1 MKRML
6 EKDQSEVFRYLFF
19 GVCSMF
25 LNFGC
30 FRLCVMVMHYQA
42 ANLISWIIT
51 VLFVFLTNK
60 FWVFKSEAK
69 DTWKHELLRFTGA
82 RIATL
87 IMEVLLMAL
96 FIEMLLWNEM
106 FAKIIV
112 QIDVVIMNYILSK
125 YLVFRKGGE

>member
-6 EKDQSEVFRYLFF
+6 EQDQSELFRYLFF
-19 GVCSMF
+19 GACSMI

-30 FRLCVMVMHYQA
+30 FRLCVMAMHYQA

-60 FWVFKSEAK
+60 YWVFKSEAK
-69 DTWKHELLRFTGA
+69 DRWKHELLCFTGV

-112 QIDVVIMNYILSK
+112 QIVVVIMNYILSK

>member
-1 MKRML
+1 ML
-6 EKDQSEVFRYLFF
+6 NDP
-19 GVCSMF
+19 
-25 LNFGC
+25 GC
-30 FRLCVMVMHYQA
+30 FRLCVMAMHYQA

-60 FWVFKSEAK
+60 YWVFKSEAK
-69 DTWKHELLRFTGA
+69 DRWKHELLCFIGA

-112 QIDVVIMNYILSK
+112 QIVVVIMNYILSK

>member
-6 EKDQSEVFRYLFF
+6 EQDQSELFRYLFF
-19 GVCSMF
+19 GACSMI

-30 FRLCVMVMHYQA
+30 FRLCVMAMHYQA

-60 FWVFKSEAK
+60 YWVFKSEAK
-69 DTWKHELLRFTGA
+69 DRWKHELLCFTGA

-96 FIEMLLWNEM
+96 FIEMLSFKN
-106 FAKIIV
+106 
-112 QIDVVIMNYILSK
+112 
-125 YLVFRKGGE
+125 R

>member
-6 EKDQSEVFRYLFF
+6 EQDQSELFRYLFF
-19 GVCSMF
+19 GACSMI

-30 FRLCVMVMHYQA
+30 FRLCVMAMHYQA

-60 FWVFKSEAK
+60 YWVFKSEAK
-69 DTWKHELLRFTGA
+69 DRWKHELV
-82 RIATL
+82 RINGERISKIKMDGVFL
-87 IMEVLLMAL
+87 SL
-96 FIEMLLWNEM
+96 FIDKLLWNEM

-112 QIDVVIMNYILSK
+112 QIVVVIMNYILSK

>member
-6 EKDQSEVFRYLFF
+6 EQDQSELSRYLFF
-19 GVCSMF
+19 GACSMI

-30 FRLCVMVMHYQA
+30 FRLCVMAMHYQA

-60 FWVFKSEAK
+60 YWVFKSEAK
-69 DTWKHELLRFTGA
+69 DRWKHELFCFTGA

-112 QIDVVIMNYILSK
+112 QIVVVIMNYILSK

>member
-1 MKRML
+1 ML
-6 EKDQSEVFRYLFF
+6 EQDQSELFRYLFF
-19 GVCSMF
+19 GACSMI

-30 FRLCVMVMHYQA
+30 FRLCVMAMHYQA

-60 FWVFKSEAK
+60 YWVFKSEAK
-69 DTWKHELLRFTGA
+69 DRWKHELLCFTGA

-112 QIDVVIMNYILSK
+112 QIVVVIMNYILSK
-125 YLVFRKGGE
+125 

>member
-6 EKDQSEVFRYLFF
+6 EQDQSELFRYLFF
-19 GVCSMF
+19 GACSMI

-30 FRLCVMVMHYQA
+30 FRLCVM

-60 FWVFKSEAK
+60 YWVFKSEAK
-69 DTWKHELLRFTGA
+69 DRWKHELLCFTGA

-112 QIDVVIMNYILSK
+112 QIVVVIMNYILSK